1 MTLELKEPLSLLLLV
16 ALQGTVILALAAV
29 ATLLLRRA
37 AAALRHLV
45 WGLAVFGLLAAPV
58 LSALLPRWEVPL
70 ASLKRSAA
78 AELVPEIYLQK
89 TPAADAAN
97 ASRTPGEREPG
108 APTVGSSLAAA
119 GGGHGVFYQVG
130 GLLLVLGALAVGLR
144 IGAGWLGVRR
154 LLRAAPEV
162 RDPQWL
168 TLLHDAQR
176 ELGVRRRV
184 RLLRSQRSGTPLCAG
199 TLHPA
204 IVLPRQAHS
213 WSAARRRLVLLH
225 ELAHI
230 RRYDCLTQ
238 LVAQAACALHWFNPL
253 VWLAASRMQSE
264 RELACDDLVLGAGT
278 LPSTYAADLLELAR
292 GLAPAPARLAAAS
305 VAMVGRGRLAHRLT
319 ALLDGRRSH
328 RPVSRR
334 ALGAAVVVAAAL
346 IIPLTCLRAGGAAA
360 AAQQLQGRA
369 EAALKGLV
377 RSYLESAKLLPVP
390 PSGSAPTIELTIH
403 PAVQATVE
411 GELDALLADPKL
423 RADGATALVL
433 DPGSG
438 EILALGSRGVVPAA
452 EAEKEYNPGRLAVQ
466 TAYEPGSTMKIFS
479 VAAALERRTI
489 GVADVFDCESG
500 SWQTAQGVLHDAA
513 PHGRLT
519 VGEIL
524 AVSSNIGAQK
534 IYRTLGKEQLEAA
547 LARFHFGEPPAVQL
561 PAASPG
567 ALPTAG
573 RWSEAQAAAIA
584 SGQGLR
590 TSPLQTAAAFAA
602 LANHGLYNAP
612 TLVRRV
618 TAPGGALV
626 WQHQPSRERVIS
638 AATAETVLR
647 LLEQVVHSE
656 RGTGQ
661 AAQVPGYLVTGKTGT
676 AKLVDGDARS
686 ARYYGSFVG
695 ALPARTP
702 RLLVLVGVTTAQ
714 SGYTGGT
721 VAAPAFR
728 RIAERAAAE
737 LAIPP
742 AP

>member
-1 MTLELKEPLSLLLLV
+1 MNLELKEPLSLLLLV

-70 ASLKRSAA
+70 SSLKRSAA

-97 ASRTPGEREPG
+97 PSRTPGEREPG

-130 GLLLVLGALAVGLR
+130 GLLLVLGALVVGLR

-162 RDPQWL
+162 CDPDWL

-176 ELGVRRRV
+176 DLGVRRRV
-184 RLLRSQRSGTPLCAG
+184 RLLRSHRSGTPLCAG

-204 IVLPRQAHS
+204 IVLPREAHS
-213 WSAARRRLVLLH
+213 WSAERRRLVLLH

-253 VWLAASRMQSE
+253 VWLAKSRMQSE

-334 ALGAAVVVAAAL
+334 ALGAAVVVAVGL
-346 IIPLTCLRAGGAAA
+346 LLPLTCLRAGGAAA

-369 EAALKGLV
+369 EAALQGLV
-377 RSYLESAKLLPVP
+377 RSYLESAKVLSVP
-390 PSGSAPTIELTIH
+390 PSGSAPTIELTIQ
-403 PAVQATVE
+403 PAVQAMVE

-438 EILALGSRGVVPAA
+438 EILALGSRGAGPAA
-452 EAEKEYNPGRLAVQ
+452 TEKEYNPGRLAVQ
-466 TAYEPGSTMKIFS
+466 TAYEPGSTMKIFT

-489 GVADVFDCESG
+489 GVQDAFDCESG

-547 LARFHFGEPPAVQL
+547 LVRFHFGEAPAVQL
-561 PAASPG
+561 PAASAG

-602 LANHGLYNAP
+602 LANQGLYNAP

-618 TAPGGALV
+618 TAPSGATV

-647 LLEQVVHSE
+647 LLEQVVQSE

-661 AAQVPGYLVTGKTGT
+661 AAQVPGYRVTGKTGT
-676 AKLVDGDARS
+676 AKLVDGDARP

-695 ALPARTP
+695 ALPARAP
-702 RLLVLVGVTTAQ
+702 RLLILVGVTTAQ

-737 LAIPP
+737 LTIPP
-742 AP
+742 SP

>member
-1 MTLELKEPLSLLLLV
+1 M
-16 ALQGTVILALAAV
+16 
-29 ATLLLRRA
+29 
-37 AAALRHLV
+37 
-45 WGLAVFGLLAAPV
+45 
-58 LSALLPRWEVPL
+58 
-70 ASLKRSAA
+70 
-78 AELVPEIYLQK
+78 
-89 TPAADAAN
+89 AAN

-130 GLLLVLGALAVGLR
+130 GLLLVLGALVVGLR

-154 LLRAAPEV
+154 LLRTAPEV

-204 IVLPRQAHS
+204 IVLPRQAQS
-213 WSAARRRLVLLH
+213 WSAERRRLVLLH

-305 VAMVGRGRLAHRLT
+305 VAMVGRGRLADRLT

-334 ALGAAVVVAAAL
+334 ALAVAVVAAAGL
-346 IIPLTCLRAGGAAA
+346 LVPLTCLRAGGVAV
-360 AAQQLQGRA
+360 AAQQLPGRA

-377 RSYLESAKLLPVP
+377 RSYLESAKLLPVS
-390 PSGSAPTIELTIH
+390 PSGPAPTIELTIH

-438 EILALGSRGVVPAA
+438 EILALGSHGTSPAA
-452 EAEKEYNPGRLAVQ
+452 EADPNPGRLAVQ
-466 TAYEPGSTMKIFS
+466 TAYEPGSTMKIFT

-489 GVADVFDCESG
+489 GVEDAFDCESG

-534 IYRTLGKEQLEAA
+534 IYRTLGREQLEAA

-561 PAASPG
+561 PAASAG

-618 TAPGGALV
+618 TAPGGAIV
-626 WQHQPSRERVIS
+626 WQHQPSRERVVS
-638 AATAETVLR
+638 AATAEAVLR
-647 LLEQVVHSE
+647 LLEQVVHSD

-661 AAQVPGYLVTGKTGT
+661 AAQVPGYRVTGKTGT

-695 ALPARTP
+695 ALPARAP

-728 RIAERAAAE
+728 RIAERAAAA
-737 LAIPP
+737 LAIPSSSP
-742 AP
+742 